1 MIFDER
7 QLTKHHVLRAI
18 ERFFIERPKHFSA
31 RTAFL
36 LFDGKKLPAK
46 YILRQAFWELT
57 GQMPTGEQITGGRA
71 SVRVLNNLGFNVI
84 YEKPPIRRNR
94 NLIKDARREALK
106 QILSKRWGAVDVEY
120 KFDEIKVPNLEERN
134 NIGEELLNILD
145 SIEAQRNIKIKGQ
158 KNYKLSCDFYLPEVN
173 LIIEFD
179 ERQHF
184 TSLREASL
192 KAYPSDIKIGFDKQR
207 WIDLSIKIKA
217 GDNNPIY
224 RDEQRA
230 FYDSLR
236 DIIAPQ
242 IGLKPVV
249 RIFEEDVPWENEGDT
264 TVIAKEILWN
274 IQKVIDEKI

>member
-18 ERFFIERPKHFSA
+18 ERYIIERPKHFPA
-31 RTAFL
+31 RSAFL

-46 YILRQAFWELT
+46 YILRQAFEELT

-71 SVRVLNNLGFNVI
+71 SVRVLNNLGFNAI
-84 YEKPPIRRNR
+84 YEKPLIRQNR
-94 NLIKDARREALK
+94 NLIKNARREALK
-106 QILSKRWGAVDVEY
+106 QILSKRWGTVKVEY
-120 KFDEIKVPNLEERN
+120 KFDEIKVPNLEERYS
-134 NIGEELLNILD
+134 IGNELLNILD

-158 KNYKLSCDFYLPEVN
+158 KNHKLPCDYYLSEVN
-173 LIIEFD
+173 LVIEFD

-184 TSLREASL
+184 TLLRAASL
-192 KAYPSDIKIGFDKQR
+192 QAYPSDIAIGFDKKR
-207 WIDLSIKIKA
+207 WIDLSEKIKA
-217 GDNNPIY
+217 GDNSPIY

-242 IGLKPVV
+242 VGLKPVV
-249 RIFEEDVPWENEGDT
+249 RIFEEDVLWEKEGDS
-264 TVIAKEILWN
+264 TVIAKEILEN
-274 IQKVIDEKI
+274 IQKVIDQKR